1 MLPWQQK
8 FGIKTIWSLS
18 NDDGDGN
25 ENGKKAIS
33 LGSKESA
40 FFVHFLA
47 DVALRRREKVP
58 NFTRPFYKLGD
69 TTHIFF
75 FLSLKLNTVLSGL
88 TQENLANIRQIN

>member
-8 FGIKTIWSLS
+8 FWIKTIWSLRK
-18 NDDGDGN
+18 DDGGGN
-25 ENGKKAIS
+25 VNGKKVIS

-58 NFTRPFYKLGD
+58 NFTRPLYKLGV

-75 FLSLKLNTVLSGL
+75 FLSLKLNTVLAGL
-88 TQENLANIRQIN
+88 TPENLANIRQIN